1 MMDMIDLLF
10 VLFNTSC
17 IDITNNDPYGTVN
30 SPFCE
35 PCTFVSMKESRENC
49 ELFFFFGEVWRFLR
63 GRENGLCSNPQ
74 KIQSE
79 RVEVVVGGGSARGE
93 GWRVMYGSVRVRVYS
108 LVSEGAFQSR

>member
-49 ELFFFFGEVWRFLR
+49 ELFFFFGEVWRLLR

-79 RVEVVVGGGSARGE
+79 RVEVVVGGWICQRRRVE
-93 GWRVMYGSVRVRVYS
+93 GDVWKRKSES
-108 LVSEGAFQSR
+108 LFTGV